1 MRITLRTF
9 GGLTVQRDGEDLPSL
24 PAHRLQCALLIHVA
38 LERETS
44 REGLVALLWPD
55 RDPERA
61 RHSLSQ
67 LIYELRQELGAGCVE
82 THGDLVR
89 ATDALSSDVTDFQ
102 ADVEAGA
109 LEAAVRRYRGPFLD
123 DVAVHESGPFQEW
136 VETQRAQLARL
147 HHQARRTLV
156 ERRLADGE
164 LQSALAVSRE
174 WAALEPLADE
184 AQHRTIELLCMAG
197 ERTEALQRY
206 EAYERALAAHGV
218 EPLEATR
225 QMIAR
230 VRAGDDP
237 SSSERS
243 AGSGRAGAPGLGKE
257 ADWRAAPEVAAAS
270 AGPSAAPVEGGAA
283 GGAGAPARGAPISHG
298 RPGPGKRSF
307 LGELKRRQVFRMA
320 AGYAVVT
327 FVMAQAADILQPALG
342 LPGWTLT
349 LVVVLA
355 LLGFLPAVYLAW
367 LFDITPEGVRR
378 TDAPRPGRSGA
389 LAVVGVV
396 VLAGAAGVWLS
407 GRGDSAAT
415 PGGAPDPA
423 RVAVL
428 PFEDHSPPPG
438 LGSLADAFTEQ
449 LIQQVGAVEGL
460 TVLPPSAVRRFR
472 DSRAPLDSI
481 ARALGAGTLVTGS
494 FIGTD
499 SAVEVRLQLVDP
511 LTTRSLVPFRIRR
524 TRHDPLDLLD
534 ELTGE
539 AANFV
544 RIRMGERL
552 ELDRRRR
559 ETDSPEAWRL
569 VLAAEEARSEARD
582 LAAYGDSA
590 AGEAAHRALM
600 RADSLLVVAARHDP
614 AWSEPTLLRGWLAA
628 HDARLVELTTDP
640 VDPDLYTARASMG
653 LSHADQLLE
662 RDSLNPEALEL
673 RGTLRYRVGRRRGG
687 SEGERLLDL
696 AERDLT
702 RAVSRDAGRARAW
715 QALSELYQLRGQRA
729 EARLA
734 AEKALRADA
743 FLEQA
748 DEVLYRLF
756 NSALY
761 LQDYPDARAR
771 CLEGQRR
778 FPHSPE
784 FLMCELILRA
794 FTDALPAD
802 LDTAWQL
809 AWRER
814 SLRPPKLLPDW
825 VPRQKLEL
833 AGIAARAGLA
843 DSARALIRQGRLDAA
858 GQEDVQIRL
867 NYYEAVV
874 RLQLGERAAAVDLLR
889 KLVAAVPSMGPALA
903 RDPWVAALRED
914 PTFREVLSDGRR

>member
-9 GGLTVQRDGEDLPSL
+9 GGLAVQRDGEALASL

-44 REGLVALLWPD
+44 REGLVAMLWPD

-67 LIYELRQELGAGCVE
+67 LIYELRRELGAGCVE

-89 ATDALSSDVTDFQ
+89 ATHALSSDAADFQ

-123 DVAVHESGPFQEW
+123 GTAVHESGPFQEW
-136 VETQRAQLARL
+136 VETQRAHLARL

-164 LQSALAVSRE
+164 MQSALAVSRE
-174 WAALEPLADE
+174 WAALEPLSDE

-206 EAYERALAAHGV
+206 EAYERALAVHGV

-225 QMIAR
+225 QLIAR
-230 VRAGDDP
+230 VRAGVNP
-237 SSSERS
+237 SSSGPA
-243 AGSGRAGAPGLGKE
+243 AGSGRAGIARVGKE
-257 ADWRAAPEVAAAS
+257 ADWRAPPAAGSAAGESRPAAAVS
-270 AGPSAAPVEGGAA
+270 GGAA
-283 GGAGAPARGAPISHG
+283 AGAGATSHG
-298 RPGPGKRSF
+298 GPGPAQRSF
-307 LGELKRRQVFRMA
+307 LGELKRRQVLRMA

-342 LPGWTLT
+342 LPEWTLT
-349 LVVVLA
+349 LVVVLGF
-355 LLGFLPAVYLAW
+355 LGFLPAVYLAW
-367 LFDITPEGVRR
+367 VFDITPEGVRR
-378 TDAPRPGRSGA
+378 TDAPRPGRSWA
-389 LAVVGVV
+389 LALVVL
-396 VLAGAAGVWLS
+396 VLAGAASLWLS
-407 GRGDSAAT
+407 GRGDSAAALS
-415 PGGAPDPA
+415 GAPDPA

-438 LGSLADAFTEQ
+438 LGSLAAAFTEQ

-460 TVLPPSAVRRFR
+460 TVLPLSAVRRFR
-472 DSRAPLDSI
+472 DSQAPLDSI

-499 SAVEVRLQLVDP
+499 SAVEVRLELVDP

-524 TRHDPLDLLD
+524 TRRDPLDLLD

-590 AGEAAHRALM
+590 AGEAAHRTLM
-600 RADSLLVVAARHDP
+600 RADSLLVLAGRRDP
-614 AWSEPTLLRGWLAA
+614 GWSEPTLLRGWLAA
-628 HDARLVELTTDP
+628 EAARLVELTTDP
-640 VDPDLYTARASMG
+640 VDADLYAARASTG
-653 LSHADQLLE
+653 LSHAAHLLE
-662 RDSLNPEALEL
+662 RDSVNAEALEL

-687 SEGERLLDL
+687 SEGERLISL

-702 RAVSRDAGRARAW
+702 RAGSLDAGRARAW
-715 QALSELYQLRGQRA
+715 QALSELYQLRGQHA

-761 LQDYPDARAR
+761 VQDYPDARAR
-771 CLEGQRR
+771 CLEGQQR

-794 FTDALPAD
+794 FTDALPAE

-809 AWRER
+809 VWRER
-814 SLRPPKLLPDW
+814 SLRPAKLLPER

-858 GQEDVQIRL
+858 GLQDVQIRL
-867 NYYEAVV
+867 NYYEALV
-874 RLQLGERAAAVDLLR
+874 RLRLGERAAAVDLLR
-889 KLVAAVPSMGPALA
+889 KLIAAVPSTAAPLA
-903 RDPWVAALRED
+903 RDPWLAPLRSEDAAGGFLPER
-914 PTFREVLSDGRR
+914 